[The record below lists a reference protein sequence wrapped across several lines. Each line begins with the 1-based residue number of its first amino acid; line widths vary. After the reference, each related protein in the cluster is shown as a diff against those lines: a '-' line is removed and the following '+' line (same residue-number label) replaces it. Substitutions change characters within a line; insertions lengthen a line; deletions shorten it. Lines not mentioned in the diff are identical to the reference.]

1 MRTPYERQMDSSQVK
16 DCDRLASKAVFV
28 ARFLKAFGGVL
39 GTLRRTRGVAT
50 RAIWT
55 MALQADPSWH
65 TLGATRQLIGG
76 RHEAAQEHSGNAQRE
91 RKVNGAHEDAHKP
104 ICTPWVGMFGVRGNP
119 IQVVGSPKV
128 VQRGG
133 NCLTRAMRKGL
144 PGSSHGQEWR
154 YAPKP
159 RDDEKRAGG

>member
-104 ICTPWVGMFGVRGNP
+104 I
-119 IQVVGSPKV
+119 
-128 VQRGG
+128 
-133 NCLTRAMRKGL
+133 RAMRKGL